1 MITNTRLAGHPSGA
15 LVDIA
20 VDGDRIT
27 AVTPTGTTR
36 PAKVLDAGGA
46 FATAGLTDGHS
57 HWIWGAGMLDWLDL
71 VDLRS
76 LDDILEG
83 TSIPTP

>member
-1 MITNTRLAGHPSGA
+1 MHSSTSPWTATASRPSHRPDHPAGS
-15 LVDIA
+15 
-20 VDGDRIT
+20 
-27 AVTPTGTTR
+27 
-36 PAKVLDAGGA
+36 AKVLDAGGA

-76 LDDILEG
+76 LDDILEA